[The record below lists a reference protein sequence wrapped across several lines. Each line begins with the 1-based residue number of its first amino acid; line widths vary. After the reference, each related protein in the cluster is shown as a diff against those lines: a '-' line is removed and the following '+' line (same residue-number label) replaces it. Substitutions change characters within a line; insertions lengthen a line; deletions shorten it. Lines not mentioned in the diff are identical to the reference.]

1 MSEHQSSAPTGSPL
15 GAGGPSP
22 ATTEPEAAAHGE
34 RTVEVVPEQQERP
47 VGGPRGGTGGGS
59 GKDPLRGSRTSGI
72 WAGVVVAA
80 LLLILLIVFIVQN
93 TQTVEVSYF
102 GWEGT
107 APLSVALLVAATAGL
122 LLAILAASLRILQL
136 RRRVRRERR

>member
-1 MSEHQSSAPTGSPL
+1 MSEQQPLAPAGTPGEPRSAAGEPPAASTSTSAPSTPPS
-15 GAGGPSP
+15 GPV
-22 ATTEPEAAAHGE
+22 E
-34 RTVEVVPEQQERP
+34 RSAP
-47 VGGPRGGTGGGS
+47 
-59 GKDPLRGSRTSGI
+59 DPLRGSRTSGI
-72 WAGVVVAA
+72 WAGTVVAA
-80 LLLILLIVFIVQN
+80 LLLVLLIVFIVQN
-93 TQTVEVSYF
+93 TQKVEVAYF